1 MSDQRRISRR
11 QLEQLRARLSD
22 RDMLVLTSLRRWRLL
37 QPIHLCRL
45 HFVEHASAES
55 AERICRRTMQR
66 LASHNLVRALERR
79 IGGQR
84 AGSSGTIW
92 ALAPTGWRILGE
104 PTRKRWH
111 EPGGTHIA
119 HTLAI
124 AELGTRLWQ
133 GAVVRVEHGLINGWT
148 IQPEP
153 DAWRRFNQGHQ
164 PRHLKPDLYI
174 HLTSKEREIAW
185 FIEIDRGTEAP
196 CVIETKANAYHD
208 YLRTGDEQDR
218 LGFFPRVLWATT
230 GRQRH
235 GRQLDDVLS
244 DARCP
249 PGLHH
254 VAPIDRADQLIWRQM
269 RATTTSTPTGDPMH
283 GTRPN
288 DNQPT

>member
-1 MSDQRRISRR
+1 MTGDRLVDGSARHELSDRYSGRVDSSLPATPRNQGGEAPKGDECLPDRSSLPEPTAVCGLGVRRPRPRRRIMSDQRRISQR
-11 QLEQLRARLSD
+11 QLEQLQARLSE

-133 GAVVRVEHGLINGWT
+133 GAVVRVEHGLLNGWT

-164 PRHLKPDLYI
+164 
-174 HLTSKEREIAW
+174 
-185 FIEIDRGTEAP
+185 
-196 CVIETKANAYHD
+196 
-208 YLRTGDEQDR
+208 RTG
-218 LGFFPRVLWATT
+218 PSRVLPPCPVGDHRQATPRPT
-230 GRQRH
+230 TRRRAQR
-235 GRQLDDVLS
+235 RPL
-244 DARCP
+244 
-249 PGLHH
+249 
-254 VAPIDRADQLIWRQM
+254 
-269 RATTTSTPTGDPMH
+269 PTGPAP
-283 GTRPN
+283 RRIN
-288 DNQPT
+288 